1 MTVRSILPASLL
13 FFAAASLAS
22 TAAYA
27 QDSKPWSLGLKAGVS
42 YDDNV
47 TIQQLDVKSGQG
59 DTIGNFELAAGYNLL
74 DTKTNKLEVTY
85 DFSQSLHETLTNF
98 DIQSH
103 SIGFSGSTDLNGVS
117 LGYAYSFYHLLL
129 GGKSFLDMHV
139 VNPSISTFVLPNV
152 LVRGSYFYY
161 DKSFYTAT
169 ARDATQHQPDV
180 TAFYFFNQSKAYVSL
195 GAHYEIEDTVAPEF
209 DYKGYALSANL
220 QLPVD
225 LGSREVKFNAGYTY
239 LHRNYDNITPS
250 IGVKRFEN
258 RSTFRV
264 AAETPLVDA
273 LDVTVDYRYIDRHS
287 NLASSNYKE
296 NVVSG
301 MLGYKL

>member
-1 MTVRSILPASLL
+1 MTVRNIFPASVLL
-13 FFAAASLAS
+13 VAAAMLAS

-27 QDSKPWSLGLKAGVS
+27 QDSKPWSLELKAGVS
-42 YDDNV
+42 HDDNV
-47 TIQQLDVKSGQG
+47 TVQQLDVKSGRG
-59 DTIGNFELAAGYNLL
+59 DTIGNFELAAGYKLL
-74 DTKTNKLEVTY
+74 DSKTDKLTLNY
-85 DFSQSLHETLTNF
+85 DFSQSLHETLSNF

-103 SIGFSGSTDLNGVS
+103 SIGFTGSTDLDGVS

-152 LVRGSYFYY
+152 LIRGSYFYY

-180 TAFYFFNQSKAYVSL
+180 TAFYFFDQSKAYVSL
-195 GAHYEIEDTVAPEF
+195 GAHYEIENTVAPEF

-220 QLPVD
+220 QMPVD
-225 LGSREVKFNAGYTY
+225 LGISEVKFDAGYTY

-250 IGVKRFEN
+250 LGVKRFEN

-264 AAETPLVDA
+264 AAEIPLIEQ
-273 LDVTVDYRYIDRHS
+273 LDVTLDYRYVDRHS

-296 NVVSG
+296 NVVG
-301 MLGYKL
+301 AMLGYKL